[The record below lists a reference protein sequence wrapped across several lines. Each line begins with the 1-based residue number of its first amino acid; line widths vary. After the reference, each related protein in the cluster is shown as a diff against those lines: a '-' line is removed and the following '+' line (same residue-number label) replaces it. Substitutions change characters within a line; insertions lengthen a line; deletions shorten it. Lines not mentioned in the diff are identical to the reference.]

1 MYLFK
6 IEDPFKSVQYLL
18 LTKKFLKIKHISYLR
33 TNLSGKLVYVVYMYN
48 SRLVLITC
56 IFDEFVIFIVCA
68 HWVSDS
74 RVQLSLFSFAKIV
87 NMCLAIRLGAL
98 SSVCRARRLEC
109 LPFRVV
115 TCSVT

>member
-6 IEDPFKSVQYLL
+6 IEDPFKSVQHLL

-33 TNLSGKLVYVVYMYN
+33 NNLRGKLVYVLYMYN

-74 RVQLSLFSFAKIV
+74 RVKFSLFSFAQIV
-87 NMCLAIRLGAL
+87 NMCLTIRLGAL